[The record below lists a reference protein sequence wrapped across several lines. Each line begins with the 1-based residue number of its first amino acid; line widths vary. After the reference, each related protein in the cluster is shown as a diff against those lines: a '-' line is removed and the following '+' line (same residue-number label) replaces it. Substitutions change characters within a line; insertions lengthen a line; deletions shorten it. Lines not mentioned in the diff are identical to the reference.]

1 MKTLEFQK
9 VDKNKV
15 IPLYYQVSQILE
27 EIIRKGEIKP
37 GERLPSEEVLA
48 DEFEVSRPTINKAIS
63 LLVRKSLLSQERGK
77 GTFVRGEE
85 VKLTLMQEL
94 ASFGEAFKRQNIR
107 FHTEVLALRKEEANK
122 DIADRLEKKEGDIVV
137 YLQRLRYVEKEP
149 ILLSESYLPYDFFP
163 GLENEDFTKNSLY
176 SLLEKR
182 YNVPVMKTERYVR
195 AVKALDEEAHF
206 FRIPIGEPVIQ
217 LEGVAFSTKNLKVEY
232 FNTRLRG
239 DKAVLC
245 TTLYRKRE
253 GKLKE
258 ESIELPKRH
267 TG

>member
-1 MKTLEFQK
+1 MKISQLQK
-9 VDKNKV
+9 ADKNKI

-27 EIIRKGEIKP
+27 EMIKKGGIKP
-37 GERLPSEEVLA
+37 GEKLPPEEILA
-48 DEFEVSRPTINKAIS
+48 DQFEVSRPTINKAIS
-63 LLVRKSLLSQERGK
+63 LLVRKSLVSQERGR
-77 GTFVRGEE
+77 GTFVREKE

-122 DIADRLEKKEGDIVV
+122 DIADRLEMKEGDIVV
-137 YLQRLRYVEKEP
+137 YLKRLRYIEKEP
-149 ILLSESYLPYDFFP
+149 ILLSESYLPHDLFP

-176 SLLEKR
+176 SLLEKK
-182 YNVPVMKTERYVR
+182 YNVPVIKTERCVR

-217 LEGVAFSTKNLKVEY
+217 LEGVAFSPKNLKVEY

-239 DKAVLC
+239 DKAILC
-245 TTLYRKRE
+245 TTLYRK
-253 GKLKE
+253 KN
-258 ESIELPKRH
+258 IN
-267 TG
+267 

>member
-1 MKTLEFQK
+1 MKILELQK
-9 VDKNKV
+9 VDKNKI

-37 GERLPSEEVLA
+37 GEKLPSEGVLA

-63 LLVRKSLLSQERGK
+63 LLVRKSLVSQERGK
-77 GTFVRGEE
+77 GTFARVKE

-94 ASFGEAFKRQNIR
+94 ASFGEAFKKQNIS

-122 DIADRLEKKEGDIVV
+122 DIADRLEKKEGNMVV
-137 YLQRLRYVEKEP
+137 YLKRLRYVEKEP
-149 ILLSESYLPYDFFP
+149 ILLSESYLLPDFFP
-163 GLENEDFTKNSLY
+163 GLESEDFTKNSLY
-176 SLLEKR
+176 SLLEKK
-182 YNVPVMKTERYVR
+182 YNVPIIKTERCVR

-206 FRIPIGEPVIQ
+206 FRIPIGDPVIQ
-217 LEGVAFSTKNLKVEY
+217 LEGVASSIENLKVEY